1 VFTTWQ
7 VRRRRR
13 RHLAP
18 RRPRPPPGPGTSAD
32 GESNRLES
40 NLVGSSGIDPKPET
54 LNLMGSS
61 GVDPKPET
69 LNLMG
74 SNGIEPR
81 HMAHQLTELRAQG
94 GVQRVVEAEEKLA
107 REMIKVQ
114 VCGGFGLRS

>member
-40 NLVGSSGIDPKPET
+40 NLV
-54 LNLMGSS
+54 GSS